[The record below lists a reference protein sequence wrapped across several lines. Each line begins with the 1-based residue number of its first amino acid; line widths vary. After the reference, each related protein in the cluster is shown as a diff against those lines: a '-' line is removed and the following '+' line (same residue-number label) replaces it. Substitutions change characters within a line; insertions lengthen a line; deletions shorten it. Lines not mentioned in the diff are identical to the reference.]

1 MARPGDISKIV
12 APSGEIE
19 IFEFSCTVILRNEG
33 EDIPLDTFPFGK
45 GNALAHYL
53 KLMPYRVEVVGAL
66 ANPPEHWGARYI
78 YGGHER
84 PVKLAEAL
92 REMATRRQTVQY
104 VTPSFPGFVMEDLI
118 LEDVAITAQNKDFNV
133 YDVRIQMKNVLFYN
147 SLADLLNVMG
157 QAFAKAYGILRPVAK
172 FAGGVAGSLAGAFLG
187 ASIVGPLLSPF
198 VGPAAGDALGALSGA
213 IVGAMAGVFAGEV
226 AAVVISG
233 GAALGAVVLHLLGL
247 LPAQRGSLPWQK
259 FTTPI
264 LDRGDYEFEIYPH
277 MHGYPMISVR
287 KDGYSIIENR
297 PIRMG
302 ENVLAEVQYDE
313 LAKGLYLVAVPLVEG
328 VWDVTND
335 NFGKETG
342 LYIATV
348 EPLAESAQVPAGAV
362 RLEV

>member
-1 MARPGDISKIV
+1 MSV
-12 APSGEIE
+12 
-19 IFEFSCTVILRNEG
+19 
-33 EDIPLDTFPFGK
+33 
-45 GNALAHYL
+45 
-53 KLMPYRVEVVGAL
+53 
-66 ANPPEHWGARYI
+66 
-78 YGGHER
+78 

-259 FTTPI
+259 FTTPFSTVGTTSLRSI
-264 LDRGDYEFEIYPH
+264 LTC
-277 MHGYPMISVR
+277 
-287 KDGYSIIENR
+287 
-297 PIRMG
+297 MG
-302 ENVLAEVQYDE
+302 I
-313 LAKGLYLVAVPLVEG
+313 P
-328 VWDVTND
+328 
-335 NFGKETG
+335 
-342 LYIATV
+342 
-348 EPLAESAQVPAGAV
+348 
-362 RLEV
+362 

>member
-53 KLMPYRVEVVGAL
+53 KIMPYRVEVVGAL

-84 PVKLAEAL
+84 PVKLVEAL

-104 VTPSFPGFVMEDLI
+104 VTPSFPGFIMEDLI

-147 SLADLLNVMG
+147 SLEDLLNVIG
-157 QAFAKAYGILRPVAK
+157 QKFAKAYGVIRPVAT
-172 FAGGVAGSLAGAFLG
+172 FAGGVAGSLLGAVVGTAIAGPLGTVAGARR
-187 ASIVGPLLSPF
+187 
-198 VGPAAGDALGALSGA
+198 AGEM
-213 IVGAMAGVFAGEV
+213 VGVFAGEV

-233 GAALGAVVLHLLGL
+233 GVALGAGVLHLLGF
-247 LPAQRGSLPWQK
+247 LPVQRGSLPWQK

-264 LDRGDYEFEIYPH
+264 LNRGDYEFEIYPH
-277 MHGYPMISVR
+277 RHGYPMISVR

-302 ENVLAEVQYDE
+302 ENVLAEVQHDE
-313 LAKGLYLVAVPLVEG
+313 LAKGLYLVAVPLVDG

-342 LYIATV
+342 LYIATF
-348 EPLAESAQVPAGAV
+348 EPLTESPQVPDGAV